1 MQLLHP
7 LQVPYGMR
15 CVVVVVVVV
24 VANGVATLTV
34 GLLCCGV
41 RPKFDTLTKDCR
53 SDAST
58 FQSTTIT
65 TQETPHRKHHTPVV
79 AFLQPSISKELYIGI
94 YVRKC
99 SAIPTGN
106 SLLKG

>member
-15 CVVVVVVVV
+15 CVVVGVVVVV
-24 VANGVATLTV
+24 VATLTV

-41 RPKFDTLTKDCR
+41 RPKFDTLTKDCCG
-53 SDAST
+53 SDANT

-65 TQETPHRKHHTPVV
+65 TQETYVLYKEMLCNDQTRN
-79 AFLQPSISKELYIGI
+79 ALLQ
-94 YVRKC
+94 
-99 SAIPTGN
+99 TGN
-106 SLLKG
+106 ALLKVLAPS